1 VQKLVAGQEKFRN
14 AKTHLWHCMNDLPKH
29 HGLRNLL
36 ADALREKGIADKA
49 VLDAIRAVPRHLFM
63 ESSFEQH
70 AYQDKPFPIGAG
82 QTISQPYT
90 VAFQT
95 ELLHVKAGASVLE
108 VGTGSGYQAAILCQM
123 GVKVFSIERVK
134 ELFDHSS
141 RLLKRLGYNITQKY
155 GDGYKGMPAFAPF
168 DGIVVTAGAPYV
180 PKALMEQLKV
190 GARLVIPVGE
200 DNQVMTLITRVDEKK
215 YKQEQKGDFRFV
227 PMLKEK
233 EK

>member
-1 VQKLVAGQEKFRN
+1 
-14 AKTHLWHCMNDLPKH
+14 MNDLPKH
-29 HGLRNLL
+29 QGLRNQLVEL
-36 ADALREKGIADKA
+36 LREKGIADKA
-49 VLDAIRAVPRHLFM
+49 VLDAVRNVPRHLFM

-95 ELLHVKAGASVLE
+95 ELLGVKAGDRVLE
-108 VGTGSGYQAAILCQM
+108 VGTGSGYQAAILCEM
-123 GVKVFSIERVK
+123 GIKVFSIERIK

-141 RLLKRLGYNITQKY
+141 RLLKRLGYNLTQKY
-155 GDGYKGMPAFAPF
+155 GDGYKGIPAFAPY
-168 DGIVVTAGAPYV
+168 DGIVVTAGAPFV

-190 GARLVIPVGE
+190 GGRLVIPVGE
-200 DNQVMTLITRVDEKK
+200 DSQVMTLITRVDEKK
-215 YKQEQKGDFRFV
+215 YKQEQKGLFRFV

>member
-1 VQKLVAGQEKFRN
+1 VLLLFSFYIFEP
-14 AKTHLWHCMNDLPKH
+14 MNDLPKH
-29 HGLRNLL
+29 KGLRNQLAALL
-36 ADALREKGIADKA
+36 AEKGIQNQA
-49 VLDAIRAVPRHLFM
+49 VLQAVKAVPRHLFM
-63 ESSFEQH
+63 ESSFEQY

-95 ELLHVKAGASVLE
+95 ELLGVKAGDKVLE
-108 VGTGSGYQAAILCQM
+108 IGTGSGYQAAILCEM
-123 GVKVFSIERVK
+123 GIKVYSVERIK

-141 RLLKRLGYNITQKY
+141 VLLRRLGFNLTQKY

-168 DGIVVTAGAPYV
+168 DGIVVTAGAPFV
-180 PKALMEQLKV
+180 PKALMEQLAV
-190 GARLVIPVGE
+190 GGKLVIPVGE
-200 DNQVMTLITRVDEKK
+200 DSQVMTLITRLSDKK
-215 YKQEQKGDFRFV
+215 YKKEEKGLFRFV